1 MVKRVHII
9 ISGYV
14 QGVLFRYNTKKL
26 AENLNLEGFV
36 KNLEDGDV
44 EVIAEGKEEA
54 IKELIEF
61 CQKGPEGAE
70 VIDIK
75 VSYEEVKNEF
85 EGFYA
90 Y

>member
-26 AENLNLEGFV
+26 AEKLNLKGFV
-36 KNLEDGDV
+36 RNLVSEEV
-44 EVIAEGKEEA
+44 EIIAEGDEEA

-70 VIDIK
+70 VTDIK
-75 VSYEEVKNEF
+75 VEHEEVKNEF